1 MKYLSGIVMF
11 SFSFFL
17 LLFVLA
23 PERVEPGGAEEK
35 SRGGEETEIT
45 GGESATSSIIN
56 HPFSSPSSSNSTTI
70 TIIINIIIQRR

>member
-23 PERVEPGGAEEK
+23 PERVEPGGAEEEP
-35 SRGGEETEIT
+35 GGGKEAAIT
-45 GGESATSSIIN
+45 GEIPIMAIKLNIPRDTGCF
-56 HPFSSPSSSNSTTI
+56 FSLGLPLKVRSTVKLI
-70 TIIINIIIQRR
+70 

>member
-11 SFSFFL
+11 SFSLFK

-45 GGESATSSIIN
+45 GGESAT
-56 HPFSSPSSSNSTTI
+56 
-70 TIIINIIIQRR
+70 